1 MDTHRNKAPTVRFN
15 DTDKK
20 NIERV
25 KELYA
30 CTSDI
35 AAIRTALQVVAQSK
49 KEARHSSHA

>member
-1 MDTHRNKAPTVRFN
+1 MDTHRNKATTVRFN
-15 DTDKK
+15 DTYKK
-20 NIERV
+20 KIERV